1 MMMIGM
7 TAAAKI
13 AVSPATL
20 YQAAMELS
28 VNATINASVER
39 LKIFLIISGI
49 NIFIVKKHLI
59 TVYYNIL
66 GVPGS
71 GGSPSPNRYP

>member
-28 VNATINASVER
+28 VNAVINANVER
-39 LKIFLIISGI
+39 LSIFLIISGI
-49 NIFIVKKHLI
+49 NIFIGIKQLI
-59 TVYYNIL
+59 SVYYSV
-66 GVPGS
+66 GV
-71 GGSPSPNRYP
+71 GGSPIPNK